1 MKEITVAK
9 ILIVDDDPQATTLLS
24 MLLSRRGYEVI
35 AENDSGSAIKVAIES
50 QPDLIILDL
59 MMPDPDGF
67 KVCRMM
73 RADTRFIFTP
83 ILIITALD
91 DTDSR
96 IVAYGAGADDYLMK
110 PYDAEE
116 LALTVRNLLQEE
128 VEN

>member
-1 MKEITVAK
+1 MAK
-9 ILIVDDDPQATTLLS
+9 ILIVDDDPQATTLLA
-24 MLLSRRGYEVI
+24 MLLSRRGYVVI
-35 AENDSGSAIKVAIES
+35 SENDSASAVKVAVES

-67 KVCRMM
+67 KVCRML
-73 RADTRFIFTP
+73 RADSRFIFTP

-110 PYDAEE
+110 PYDVEE
-116 LALTVRNLLQEE
+116 LAMTIRNLLQEE
-128 VEN
+128 IEN

>member
-1 MKEITVAK
+1 MTK
-9 ILIVDDDPQATTLLS
+9 ILIVDDDLQATTLLK
-24 MLLSRRGYEVI
+24 MLLAPKGYEVI
-35 AENDSGSAIKVAIES
+35 SENDSSSAVKVAILS

-67 KVCRMM
+67 KVCRML
-73 RADTRFIFTP
+73 RADARFIFTP

-110 PYDAEE
+110 PYDVEE
-116 LALTVRNLLQEE
+116 LLMTVKNLLQEE
-128 VEN
+128 MEN